1 MIKIIYEIRGGDEDA
16 TFASKI
22 SGYKLCGEQV
32 SLYDAQCKLFYK
44 GQFLQNACIL
54 KEILDCALD
63 DSKLAIVRGESRF
76 FKE

>member
-1 MIKIIYEIRGGDEDA
+1 MIKIIYEIRGDEEA
-16 TFASKI
+16 TFVSKV

-32 SLYDAQCKLFYK
+32 SLYDAGGKLFYK
-44 GQFLQNACIL
+44 GQFLQNTHNL

-63 DSKLAIVRGESRF
+63 DSEFAEVRGELRF